1 LPRRS
6 DVLSGGGRDPH
17 HEVERVSGSL
27 SLCPSSDPGHIGAAR
42 RGIAR
47 EHARTARRN
56 LDYVLAKDRGLM
68 AQVPGLA
75 LVAD

>member
-1 LPRRS
+1 MTFFPA
-6 DVLSGGGRDPH
+6 GGETLHR
-17 HEVERVSGSL
+17 EVERVSGSL
-27 SLCPSSDPGHIGAAR
+27 SLCPSSDRSHIGAAR

-56 LDYVLAKDRGLM
+56 LDYVLTRDRGLM